1 LLPVLELPE
10 SLVAGAAV
18 VAAVVASAA
27 SVVEAASVVAAVVV
41 SLLLLLLSLLP
52 PHEVSDTDA
61 ERTAASTNANFF
73 ILPIF
78 LSSKI
83 NIIFYNLF
91 GYDFYILIILF
102 INVNAFGIIGI

>member
-41 SLLLLLLSLLP
+41 SLLLLLSLLP